1 MSFNLP
7 YKFQMSGREVV
18 VQHRHNGHVRVS
30 PNNTSL
36 ADGGGQ
42 TGQYARWK
50 IFLEG
55 GSHCRLQSVR
65 TGKYL
70 RLWRGGREIDV
81 NGGTGPFT
89 KFRIHYHSR
98 PNGVKLESDRFPGRY
113 IAVNPNR
120 TMKIGSGGMH
130 CNLWIKREGQQ
141 RVVQQPVRVVQQ
153 PQVQVIS
160 GGGGWGLPY
169 MFRQNNTIVIRS

>member
-18 VQHRHNGHVRVS
+18 VQHKHNGHIRVS
-30 PNNTSL
+30 PNNL
-36 ADGGGQ
+36 GMADGGGA
-42 TGQYARWK
+42 TGGFARWR
-50 IFLEG
+50 IHLEG
-55 GSHCRLQSVR
+55 GSHCRLQSVK

-120 TMKIGSGGMH
+120 TMKIGSGGHH
-130 CNLWIKREGQQ
+130 CNLWIKREGGGM
-141 RVVQQPVRVVQQ
+141 VQQPVRVVQQ
-153 PQVQVIS
+153 PRMVS
-160 GGGGWGLPY
+160 GGGSGGWGLPY
-169 MFRQNNTIVIRS
+169 QFRQNNTIVVRS